1 MRADVECDLL
11 VSGKTLILED
21 RHRVE
26 LPKRRHSADGA
37 PPRSGRA
44 VSTAPGPSAAFGW
57 DSPHAC
63 TWTFDLLV
71 GCVTLQFE

>member
-11 VSGKTLILED
+11 VSGKTLIHED
-21 RHRVE
+21 RHRVD

-44 VSTAPGPSAAFGW
+44 VSTAPRPRSG
-57 DSPHAC
+57 DSPHAF
-63 TWTFDLLV
+63 TWTLDLLV